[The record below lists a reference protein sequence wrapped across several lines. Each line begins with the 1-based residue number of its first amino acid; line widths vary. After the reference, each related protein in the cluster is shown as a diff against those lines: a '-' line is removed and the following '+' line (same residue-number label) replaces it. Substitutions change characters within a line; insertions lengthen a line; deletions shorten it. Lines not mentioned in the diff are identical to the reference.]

1 MPHVL
6 HVVGELSRGGSET
19 WLMNV
24 LRNIGQTEL
33 KMDFLTHQASP
44 GIYDDEARSLGAK
57 ILFCPGVENPA
68 RYAKSFRRLAD
79 EHGPYDIVHSH
90 VHHFSGYVLWLARRA
105 GIRGRVAHSHLDTRG
120 VDARAGLLRRGYL
133 ALMTRLIR
141 ENATARLACSRPAAA
156 ALYGED
162 WAEVRNG
169 RPAARVHYCSC
180 DLEQFRRPTDRQAAR
195 RELGVPDRA
204 FVVGHVG
211 RFDPQKNHAFL
222 LDVARALLDHEPR
235 ALFLLVGDGP
245 LRARMEER
253 AARLGLGDRVRFLGS
268 RGDVP
273 RLMTA
278 VMDAFVFPS
287 LFEGLGMVLVE
298 AQAAGLPCVLS
309 DAVPREADVVP
320 GLPRRLGLDESA
332 EDWAEALLETRGRR
346 LPPAEATRVV
356 SATPFDLTRGVEDL
370 RRVYRECVRDEDGRA
385 RGGRE
390 SVGAGRA
397 RSSGDDRASDRDGFV
412 RDAVASDRSEPGA
425 ADAPKRRALSDADAK
440 SNGPASRA
448 QTARGG
454 A

>member
-1 MPHVL
+1 MLHVL

-19 WLMNV
+19 WLMNI
-24 LRNIGQTEL
+24 LRNIGQTDL
-33 KMDFLTHQASP
+33 KMDFLTHQAAP
-44 GIYDDEARSLGAK
+44 GVYDDEARSLGAK
-57 ILFCPGVENPA
+57 TLFCPGVENPA
-68 RYAKSFRRLAD
+68 RYAASFRRLAD
-79 EHGPYDIVHSH
+79 AHGPYDIVHSH

-120 VDARAGLLRRGYL
+120 VDGRAGLLRRGYL

-156 ALYGED
+156 ALFGED
-162 WAEVRNG
+162 WAEARDG

-180 DLEQFRRPTDRQAAR
+180 DLERFRRPADRRAAR
-195 RELGVPDRA
+195 RELDVPDHA

-211 RFDPQKNHAFL
+211 RFDPQKNHGFL
-222 LDVARALLDHEPR
+222 LDVAQALAAIEPR
-235 ALFLLVGDGP
+235 ALVLLVGDGP
-245 LRARMEER
+245 LRGRMEER

-320 GLPRRLGLDESA
+320 GLSRRLGLDEPPRG
-332 EDWAEALLETRGRR
+332 WAEALLETRGRR

-356 SATPFDLTRGVEDL
+356 SATPFDLTRGIEDL
-370 RRVYRECVRDEDGRA
+370 RRIYQDCLRA
-385 RGGRE
+385 EPDRAE
-390 SVGAGRA
+390 VGDA
-397 RSSGDDRASDRDGFV
+397 RVLTGPASDRP
-412 RDAVASDRSEPGA
+412 APGA
-425 ADAPKRRALSDADAK
+425 AKAPARGAPPGAGDGA
-440 SNGPASRA
+440 NGPASRA
-448 QTARGG
+448 ETARGR